1 MANSAVINELHVT
14 KPIVTQRGDIAYH
27 FKLNKEEHDLPL
39 EEGDIVGFFD
49 DPDGKSHIEKLTHFN
64 TSKAKMAGVITRSAY
79 LEAKAP
85 VEDKD
90 KGKDG
95 KHFEEAEVHPSL
107 ASPLYPQASP
117 SGIPLRRPPQASPSG
132 IPLRHHPQA
141 SPSGILLRHP
151 PQASPSGIT
160 LRHRPQAPPCA
171 KGLTPS
177 APPHARGSGQGVDT
191 GTNLSN
197 V

>member
-39 EEGDIVGFFD
+39 EEGDIVGFFE

-64 TSKAKMAGVITRSAY
+64 TAKAKMAGVITRSAY

-117 SGIPLRRPPQASPSG
+117 SGIT
-132 IPLRHHPQA
+132 
-141 SPSGILLRHP
+141 LRHP
-151 PQASPSGIT
+151 PQTSPSA
-160 LRHRPQAPPCA
+160 QAPPCA
-171 KGLTPS
+171 KGLSPS